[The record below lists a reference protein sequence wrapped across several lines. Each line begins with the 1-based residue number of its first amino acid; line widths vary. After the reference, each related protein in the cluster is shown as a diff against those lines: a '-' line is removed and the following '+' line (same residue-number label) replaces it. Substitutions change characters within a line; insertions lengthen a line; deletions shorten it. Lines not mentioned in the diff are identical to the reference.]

1 MSQLS
6 SLAAVKARLL
16 AAKATPSVS
25 SPSAAGGVPPR
36 TPRVASPSTSLAR
49 GIEGIGE
56 LSLSGGG
63 VASSVFVM
71 TMDIMAGICRGSVK
85 GGVRFCTHGG
95 DSCPYKT
102 HADKKVPVRP
112 GVLYIAGGRNSAHT
126 EPVLD
131 VSQVSAG
138 RLERLLSEQHTVPKW
153 MQLFHVLAGFEDKLD
168 DTEVDDIVQQ
178 VAEAS
183 LPIGKTPKRRRL
195 AYGAS
200 LEEDP
205 VTPKRQA
212 FQFTPLGSLSEED
225 DQITRVLAQWDRL
238 VSRVAELSEN
248 DDKNKNLICADLDA
262 FGIQLKSLEARI
274 GMDPSSDPS
283 SNVWGGICELR
294 EESKEQG
301 EVINQLVDE
310 MEVYTADI
318 AEERDLGV
326 KRDAIL
332 RELKQAQDE
341 LAELTA
347 FLNSEQ
353 EAVLKDMDVLRGKTA
368 SFGGAAL
375 RATGE
380 TSAGWRREAEL
391 LRGMMANT
399 ESEINI
405 RMRAMETTIGV
416 KLDETNRA
424 MVEIKNRMDRDPGG
438 SSLIRGE
445 ISALREKLKLI
456 EARVSTKPVQIGG
469 RTFLSYPD
477 TLAYVIKNV
486 PPNIYFL
493 FHDVMTL
500 LESMAEAY
508 TSKSEVLLEMQAG
521 KKVGFANEA
530 EAIIVAS
537 FKTLMPTVFSK
548 SKDGGVPSATGSLP
562 LPAVKSYHAWNPFDG
577 ATGVKQFIEKGLD
590 DLRLSLGNDVE
601 TFFVEHDEA
610 RMLASELLTRS
621 RTFITDL
628 CSWMDSF
635 YGELISQSQ
644 ITPEEAWELVAAC
657 VRKFFETIRTVRA
670 PAANASSDTDASA
683 KCAKYL
689 WAIVQTHEI
698 MKEFREYRFKG
709 HPAIAPVVNFHVF
722 RSRVT
727 KTAFEKLNAAVTA
740 LNQRMSNFDSL
751 QGRVAKLGKK

>member
-1 MSQLS
+1 
-6 SLAAVKARLL
+6 
-16 AAKATPSVS
+16 
-25 SPSAAGGVPPR
+25 
-36 TPRVASPSTSLAR
+36 
-49 GIEGIGE
+49 
-56 LSLSGGG
+56 
-63 VASSVFVM
+63 
-71 TMDIMAGICRGSVK
+71 
-85 GGVRFCTHGG
+85 
-95 DSCPYKT
+95 
-102 HADKKVPVRP
+102 
-112 GVLYIAGGRNSAHT
+112 
-126 EPVLD
+126 
-131 VSQVSAG
+131 
-138 RLERLLSEQHTVPKW
+138 
-153 MQLFHVLAGFEDKLD
+153 
-168 DTEVDDIVQQ
+168 
-178 VAEAS
+178 
-183 LPIGKTPKRRRL
+183 
-195 AYGAS
+195 
-200 LEEDP
+200 
-205 VTPKRQA
+205 
-212 FQFTPLGSLSEED
+212 
-225 DQITRVLAQWDRL
+225 
-238 VSRVAELSEN
+238 
-248 DDKNKNLICADLDA
+248 
-262 FGIQLKSLEARI
+262 
-274 GMDPSSDPS
+274 MDPSNDPS
-283 SNVWGGICELR
+283 SNAWGGICELR

-301 EVINQLVDE
+301 EMITQLVDE
-310 MEVYTADI
+310 MEICAAAV

-326 KRDAIL
+326 KRDAML

-341 LAELTA
+341 LTELTA

-353 EAVLKDMDVLRGKTA
+353 EAVLKDMDALRGKTS

-391 LRGMMANT
+391 LRGLLANT
-399 ESEINI
+399 ESEVNT
-405 RMRAMETTIGV
+405 RMRAMEATVGV
-416 KLDETNRA
+416 KLEEANRT
-424 MVEIKNRMDRDPGG
+424 MVEIKNRMDSEPGG
-438 SSLIRGE
+438 SSAIRGE
-445 ISALREKLKLI
+445 ILELREKLKLI
-456 EARVSTKPVQIGG
+456 EARVSSKPVQIGG

-477 TLAYVIKNV
+477 TLAYVIKHV
-486 PPNIYFL
+486 PHNIYFL
-493 FHDVMTL
+493 FHDEMTL
-500 LESMAEAY
+500 LESIAEAY
-508 TSKSEVLLEMQAG
+508 TSKSEVLLEMQLG

-562 LPAVKSYHAWNPFDG
+562 LPAVKSYRAWNPFDG

-601 TFFVEHDEA
+601 TFFVDHDEA

-621 RTFITDL
+621 RTFVTEL

-689 WAIVQTHEI
+689 WAIVQTHDI
-698 MKEFREYRFKG
+698 MKEFREHRFKG

-727 KTAFEKLNAAVTA
+727 KTAFEKLSSAVTA

-751 QGRVAKLGKK
+751 QGRVAKLEKK